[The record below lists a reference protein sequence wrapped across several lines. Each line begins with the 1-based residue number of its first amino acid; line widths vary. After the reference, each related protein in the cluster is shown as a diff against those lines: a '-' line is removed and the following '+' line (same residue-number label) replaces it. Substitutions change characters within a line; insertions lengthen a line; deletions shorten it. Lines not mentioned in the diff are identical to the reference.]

1 MKVVK
6 GGSVSRMLK
15 DVPIPRMFYA
25 VQDFKKDHIEP
36 SQIPA
41 VIRRELSKP
50 EIAGTIQPGMH
61 IAITAGSRGVANVD
75 IITRTIVEVCK
86 ERGAHPFIVPAMGS
100 HGGANAEGQKEL
112 LAGYGITE
120 EAMGCPVRATME
132 TVLLGHSAYGKPVYQ
147 DKYAHEADGIIISCR
162 IKPHNAFRGPYES
175 GVCKMMVVGLG
186 KQMGAESVHSDGLGN
201 MARNLPANAKVV
213 AEKSNIL
220 FAIPSIE
227 NAYDET
233 AIIEAIPAQQIFARE
248 PELLK
253 IAAANMPS
261 ILVGEADV
269 LIVDAMGKNY
279 SGTGVDPNISGT
291 WSTSYGSGGL
301 KVKRT
306 CFLDLTD
313 CSHGNANGMGLADII
328 TARLF
333 DKLDLD
339 VIYTN
344 CFTSTVLRSGM
355 MPSVVATDKE
365 AIQACLRTAN
375 GVEDYQAARIV
386 RIKNTLHIGEIM
398 LSEAYYKDVTEGRY
412 PGVRAVSAPEALC
425 FDKEDALAGFTDP
438 VAFPAER

>member
-1 MKVVK
+1 M
-6 GGSVSRMLK
+6 
-15 DVPIPRMFYA
+15 
-25 VQDFKKDHIEP
+25 
-36 SQIPA
+36 
-41 VIRRELSKP
+41 
-50 EIAGTIQPGMH
+50 
-61 IAITAGSRGVANVD
+61 
-75 IITRTIVEVCK
+75 EVCK

-355 MPSVVATDKE
+355 MPPVVATDKE

-386 RIKNTLHIGEIM
+386 RIKNTLHVGEIM

-425 FDKEDALAGFTDP
+425 FDEEDALAGFTDP

>member
-1 MKVVK
+1 MEVVR
-6 GGSVSRMLK
+6 GGSVSRMLR
-15 DVPIPRMFYA
+15 DVEIPKMFYA
-25 VQDFKKDHIEP
+25 VQSFHREHIAPEE
-36 SQIPA
+36 IPA
-41 VIRRELSKP
+41 AVKKELYRP
-50 EIAGTIQPGMH
+50 EIAETIQPGMH

-86 ERGAHPFIVPAMGS
+86 ERGAFPFIVPAMGS

-132 TVLLGHSAYGKPVYQ
+132 TVLLGYSEYGKPVYQ
-147 DKYAHEADGIIISCR
+147 DKYAHEADGIIVSCR

-186 KQMGAESVHSDGLGN
+186 KQKGAESVHSDGLGN

-213 AEKSNIL
+213 AERSNIL
-220 FAIPSIE
+220 FAIPCIE

-233 AIIEAIPAQQIFARE
+233 ALIEAIPAEQIFARE
-248 PELLK
+248 PELLT
-253 IAAANMPS
+253 IAFANMPR
-261 ILVGEADV
+261 ILVEEADV
-269 LIVDAMGKNY
+269 LIVDEMGKNY

-291 WSTSYGSGGL
+291 WSTKYGKGGL

-328 TARLF
+328 TARIF
-333 DKLDLD
+333 HKLDLD

-355 MPSVVATDKE
+355 MPPAVATDKE

-375 GVEDYQAARIV
+375 GLEHYQDAKVV

-398 LSEAYYKDVTEGRY
+398 LSQAYYPEVLAGKY
-412 PGVRAVSAPEALC
+412 PGLSAASVPMELE
-425 FDKEDALAGFTDP
+425 FDPDGNLVTAMRNDG
-438 VAFPAER
+438 